1 MTHLLKERY
10 HNAGGEVVVMI
21 VQQLPVQS
29 VIITSKFV
37 SSNSTQS
44 KLYSIEQY
52 VIKFVSDL
60 GKVDGFLWVLRF
72 PSQIKL
78 TTTIYIVTEILLK
91 VPLITIP

>member
-1 MTHLLKERY
+1 
-10 HNAGGEVVVMI
+10 MI

-29 VIITSKFV
+29 VIITTKVV

-44 KLYSIEQY
+44 ELYSIEQY

-72 PSQIKL
+72 PPQIKL
-78 TTTIYIVTEILLK
+78 TTTMYIVTEILLK
-91 VPLITIP
+91 VALFTIP

>member
-29 VIITSKFV
+29 VIITTKVV

-60 GKVDGFLWVLRF
+60 GKVDGFLWVLRS
-72 PSQIKL
+72 PPQIKL

-91 VPLITIP
+91 VTLITIP